1 MKPGGYIEFQETIV
15 TPYCDDGTM
24 TEDDVMRQ
32 YYLACIEAM
41 KKFGM
46 DITKGLTVRDELE
59 RAGFVN
65 INCVVKRVPL
75 GTWPKDK
82 TLRLIGQYAR
92 MTATDAVNLT
102 VMGKPFAALGYSE
115 MEREKWAAKDKQT
128 LKDDSIHRYYFYYFW
143 YGQKPE

>member
-1 MKPGGYIEFQETIV
+1 MKPGGYIEFQETNG

-41 KKFGM
+41 KKIGK

-65 INCVVKRVPL
+65 NICVVIRVPL
-75 GTWPKDK
+75 GTWPMVM
-82 TLRLIGQYAR
+82 TLRLIGLFAR
-92 MTATDAVNLT
+92 RTATDAVILT
-102 VMGKPFAALGYSE
+102 VM
-115 MEREKWAAKDKQT
+115 
-128 LKDDSIHRYYFYYFW
+128 
-143 YGQKPE
+143 